1 MNSQENLKNHKV
13 SELREICREYKI
25 LMSGNKSKLIERIID
40 HQEKINKK
48 EEEKKE
54 QLAYGKEVA
63 TLIDGTHDVEFDA
76 IITKFLNWFE
86 NKNLS
91 IEKLSTNSYSF
102 DKVHQDEIRATFKDY
117 LKTNAEIDRNMK
129 KKNILTKT
137 EVFITMFFN
146 KLGIYWFV
154 FDKKD
159 ESEIEFESYENNFIE
174 CMKS

>member
-1 MNSQENLKNHKV
+1 MNSQENLKNYKV
-13 SELREICREYKI
+13 SELREICRGYKI

-54 QLAYGKEVA
+54 RLAYGKEVS
-63 TLIDGTHDVEFDA
+63 TLIDGTHDIEFDA

-117 LKTNAEIDRNMK
+117 LKTNAEIDRNME

>member
-1 MNSQENLKNHKV
+1 MNSQENLKNYKV
-13 SELREICREYKI
+13 SELREICRGYKI

-54 QLAYGKEVA
+54 RLAYGKEVS
-63 TLIDGTHDVEFDA
+63 TLIDGTHDIEFDA

-117 LKTNAEIDRNMK
+117 LKTNAEIDRNME

-174 CMKS
+174 FMKS